1 MDGLQ
6 NHGQRAPRSFAAA
19 IALTLAMPGLGHVY
33 CGELL
38 LGLRLWM
45 GAFLVLSVSAA
56 AWVYWLFVPWLPLA
70 LLGTVYALYLGWL
83 FVDLAERI
91 ERLGP
96 AYVPGPMNH
105 VPVYLMLFCG
115 LWAGPFL
122 LGQSVVRA
130 ARVAAVEIDDE
141 AMFPKLLEGDIVLV
155 DRLAFSR
162 TPPVEGDLVV
172 VQRPEERPR
181 IARVVA
187 TAGRSVQLREGHPV
201 VDGEPLAWEPLEA
214 LRVPNFGE
222 GPLALTL
229 ASLTGYLERALEGG
243 SYVVTYSGRAP
254 RGPEPALVAT
264 GHIFVMSDNRGAAD
278 DSALFAQ
285 LPLEVVLGRPRY
297 VWASVST
304 DGESRGSRVG
314 VEVE

>member
-1 MDGLQ
+1 VDGSQ
-6 NHGQRAPRSFAAA
+6 THGPRAPRALAAA
-19 IALTLAMPGLGHVY
+19 LMLTLAMPGLGHVY

-45 GAFLVLSVSAA
+45 LAFLGFSAAGA

-70 LLGTVYALYLGWL
+70 LLSAVYALYLGWL
-83 FVDLAERI
+83 FVDLADRI
-91 ERLGP
+91 SRQGP
-96 AYVPGPMNH
+96 AYVPGPMNS
-105 VPVYLMLFCG
+105 VVVYLALFVC
-115 LWAGPFL
+115 LWAGPAL
-122 LGQSVVRA
+122 VCQAVVRS
-130 ARVAAVEIDDE
+130 ARVAAIEITDE
-141 AMFPKLLEGDIVLV
+141 AMFPKLLEGDVVLV
-155 DRLAFSR
+155 DRLAFRRSA
-162 TPPVEGDLVV
+162 PIEGELVV
-172 VQRPEERPR
+172 VQRSAERPR
-181 IARVVA
+181 VARVVA
-187 TAGRSVQLREGHPV
+187 TAGRSVQLRDGHPV
-201 VDGEPLAWEPLEA
+201 VDGEPLAWEPLDA

-254 RGPEPALVAT
+254 RDPEPTLVPV
-264 GHIFVMSDNRGAAD
+264 GHVFVMSDNRGAGD

-285 LPLEVVLGRPRY
+285 LSLDAVVGRPRY

-304 DGESRGSRVG
+304 EGEARGSRIG

>member
-1 MDGLQ
+1 MAGLQ
-6 NHGQRAPRSFAAA
+6 THRPRAPRSLAAA
-19 IALTLAMPGLGHVY
+19 LVLTLAMPGLGHVY

-45 GAFLVLSVSAA
+45 RAFLGLTAATA

-70 LLGTVYALYLGWL
+70 LLGCVYALYLGWL
-83 FVDLAERI
+83 FVDLGERI
-91 ERLGP
+91 SRQGP
-96 AYVPGPMNH
+96 AYVPGPMNS
-105 VPVYLMLFCG
+105 VFVYLALFVG
-115 LWAGPFL
+115 LWAGPGV
-122 LGQSVVRA
+122 LGQAVVRS
-130 ARVAAVEIDDE
+130 ARVAAVEIEDE

-155 DRLAFSR
+155 DRLAFRRSA
-162 TPPVEGDLVV
+162 PIEGELVV

-181 IARVVA
+181 VARVVA
-187 TAGRSVQLREGHPV
+187 TAGRSVQLRDGHPV
-201 VDGEPLAWEPLEA
+201 VDGEPLTWEPLDG

-243 SYVVTYSGRAP
+243 SYVVTYAGRA
-254 RGPEPALVAT
+254 RRDPEPTLVST
-264 GHIFVMSDNRGAAD
+264 GHVFVMSDNRGAGD

-285 LPLEVVLGRPRY
+285 LPLDAVVGRPRY
-297 VWASVST
+297 VWASVSA
-304 DGESRGSRVG
+304 DGEARGSRVG